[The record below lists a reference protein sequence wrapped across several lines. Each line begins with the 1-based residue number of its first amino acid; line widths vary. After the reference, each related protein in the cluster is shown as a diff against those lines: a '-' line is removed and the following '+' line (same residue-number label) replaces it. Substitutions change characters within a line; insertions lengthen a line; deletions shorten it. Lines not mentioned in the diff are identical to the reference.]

1 MNSSLALDRYHPH
14 LISVLT
20 IGGDRSQVLGG
31 SVPIKSALQF
41 LTMQQFSIGGG
52 GRDAG
57 GGWGPLN
64 YEKAELLSHGYALR
78 LWARI
83 LGVAVAVLFV
93 I

>member
-1 MNSSLALDRYHPH
+1 
-14 LISVLT
+14 
-20 IGGDRSQVLGG
+20 
-31 SVPIKSALQF
+31 
-41 LTMQQFSIGGG
+41 MQQFSIGGG

-78 LWARI
+78 LWASI